1 MSTAS
6 SLEITLKS
14 KIPCRRLVMP
24 ATPVAVPD
32 DTEVVPP
39 KSKKRISQR
48 SRTTRRSSLPNA
60 QKRISQRYRTTRRS
74 SLPNARSEYRS
85 GTGRHGGHPSQ
96 MPRSKCRSGT
106 GRHGGHPSQMP
117 EANIAAVP
125 DDTEVIPP
133 KCQKRISQRYRT
145 TRRSS
150 LPNAQKQMPQRYR
163 TTRRSSLPNARSEYR
178 SERVDLAISSH
189 CMILASIRTP
199 SRYQVYSTV

>member
-1 MSTAS
+1 MWRRFCWGGSTSVSTAS

-39 KSKKRISQR
+39 KSQKRISQR
-48 SRTTRRSSLPNA
+48 S
-60 QKRISQRYRTTRRS
+60 RTTRRS

-96 MPRSKCRSGT
+96 MP
-106 GRHGGHPSQMP
+106 

-125 DDTEVIPP
+125 DDTEVVPP
-133 KCQKRISQRYRT
+133 KC
-145 TRRSS
+145 
-150 LPNAQKQMPQRYR
+150 QKQMPQRYR

-189 CMILASIRTP
+189 CMILASIRIP

>member
-1 MSTAS
+1 MPNVAAILLGRVDLRVDRQQFRNNIKIQDSLSAVSHAS
-6 SLEITLKS
+6 HS
-14 KIPCRRLVMP
+14 
-24 ATPVAVPD
+24 
-32 DTEVVPP
+32 
-39 KSKKRISQR
+39 
-48 SRTTRRSSLPNA
+48 
-60 QKRISQRYRTTRRS
+60 
-74 SLPNARSEYRS
+74 RS
-85 GTGRHGGHPSQ
+85 GTGRHGGRPSQ
-96 MPRSKCRSGT
+96 EQEANIPAVPDDTEVIPPKC
-106 GRHGGHPSQMP
+106 P
-117 EANIAAVP
+117 EANAAAVP

-150 LPNAQKQMPQRYR
+150 LPNARSECRSGTGRHGGHPSQMPEANIVAVPDDTEVVPPKCQKQMPQRYR